1 MSLKNECK
9 GTANEWNCQTK
20 CSKMHNNMDLAILF
34 LSLRGYNFD
43 NFLLFLVEIEKP
55 YDKRERRMKRQK

>member
-1 MSLKNECK
+1 
-9 GTANEWNCQTK
+9 
-20 CSKMHNNMDLAILF
+20 MDFAILF
-34 LSLRGYNFD
+34 LSLCGYNFD